1 MSAVHIHIQ
10 TFKGN
15 PTKHRTFLKIPNA
28 LFALLNFGDIVFLC
42 NIPLGI
48 ASKQTTQKIF
58 GKEGGK

>member
-1 MSAVHIHIQ
+1 MKSPIFVL
-10 TFKGN
+10 
-15 PTKHRTFLKIPNA
+15 RDPNA

-58 GKEGGK
+58 GKEGGKWKLG